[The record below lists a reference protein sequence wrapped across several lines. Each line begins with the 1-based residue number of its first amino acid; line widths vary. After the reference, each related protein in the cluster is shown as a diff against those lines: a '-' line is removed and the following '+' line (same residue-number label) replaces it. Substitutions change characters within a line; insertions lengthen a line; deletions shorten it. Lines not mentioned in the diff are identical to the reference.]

1 MKYELLGILLGMFVN
16 EGLYCSGLFDKGI
29 FDG

>member
-1 MKYELLGILLGMFVN
+1 MNYWEFCQELFVN